1 MMTKSLSA
9 RPFPFLST
17 ALKPKLA
24 THRQTIFRAIEK
36 PKSRFFTRS
45 ITGLIA
51 TLSLSHAALAAPVF
65 INEFHYDNDGT
76 DSGESLEVAAIAGTN
91 LENWQLL
98 FYNGSN
104 GEVYKSLELNGVISD
119 LDNGY
124 GVLGFAT
131 SGIQNGPADAFALVN
146 EQGEVFDFISY
157 EGSLTATDGPANG
170 LTSIDVGLVE
180 LPDSPI
186 GLSLQRQGS
195 GNDSDDFYWAS
206 ATESLGGVNNGQD
219 FQVSSVPLPAS
230 LWLFS
235 TACIGLLGR
244 QRAVHKSHQK
254 NIRRQGSMLAT
265 AN

>member
-1 MMTKSLSA
+1 MMTQLLSA
-9 RPFPFLST
+9 RPFPLLSSIQ
-17 ALKPKLA
+17 AKLA
-24 THRQTIFRAIEK
+24 THRQTVFRATER
-36 PKSRFFTRS
+36 PKSRFFSRS

-51 TLSLSHAALAAPVF
+51 TLSLSQAVLAAPVF

-76 DSGESLEVAAIAGTN
+76 DSDEGLEIAAVAGTN

-104 GEVYKSLELNGVISD
+104 GEVYKSLELNGVMSD
-119 LDNGY
+119 LDNGF
-124 GVLGFAT
+124 GTLGFAT

-146 EQGEVFDFISY
+146 DQGEVFDFISY
-157 EGSLTATDGPANG
+157 EGSLTATNGPAIG

-186 GLSLQRQGS
+186 GLSIQRQGS
-195 GNDSDDFYWAS
+195 GSKSEDFYWAIDT
-206 ATESLGGVNNGQD
+206 ASLGDVNNGQS
-219 FQVSSVPLPAS
+219 FQVSPVPLPAS

-244 QRAVHKSHQK
+244 QRAIHKSHQQDDGK
-254 NIRRQGSMLAT
+254 QELMSA
-265 AN
+265 AAD